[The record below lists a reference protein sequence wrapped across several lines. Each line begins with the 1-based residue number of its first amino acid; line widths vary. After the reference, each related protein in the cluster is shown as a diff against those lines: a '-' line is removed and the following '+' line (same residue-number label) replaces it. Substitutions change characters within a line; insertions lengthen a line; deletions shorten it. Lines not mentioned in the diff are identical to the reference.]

1 MPLCPQSYTH
11 GFGKMAL
18 FCYIL
23 SLLTHAMLVVLP
35 RGAGQ
40 LYTRRGMVYA
50 IQNTFSHPQSWTIL
64 FDSKKKK
71 CTVLHFHPR
80 ILPGGA
86 LVPPVYT
93 PHQIACLFHTGG
105 SRWGCSHTPDLQC
118 PAAERTHDHHYLGKK
133 GADLVHLMG

>member
-1 MPLCPQSYTH
+1 
-11 GFGKMAL
+11 MAL

-64 FDSKKKK
+64 FDSKKKN
-71 CTVLHFHPR
+71 
-80 ILPGGA
+80 A
-86 LVPPVYT
+86 LSFTFTLGFFLEVPWSHLYI
-93 PHQIACLFHTGG
+93 PHT
-105 SRWGCSHTPDLQC
+105 
-118 PAAERTHDHHYLGKK
+118 K
-133 GADLVHLMG
+133 